1 MVRWMHGILIEKVK
15 PCRYVNANISLYRSR
30 YAYLREGER
39 VFSFHFENQK
49 FPNNYFEQI
58 KIKYKQHIL
67 NSFFF
72 LKEIK
77 GVRVS
82 FPKRKTTSTLHAY
95 AIYFFIFLLNIDIS
109 NLKLHYF
116 FFWWDSTNARETKEQ
131 RDHESLWG

>member
-1 MVRWMHGILIEKVK
+1 MHGILTEKSKTMQNVD
-15 PCRYVNANISLYRSR
+15 ANISLYNSWD
-30 YAYLREGER
+30 AYLREGKR
-39 VFSFHFENQK
+39 VFYFRFENQK

-58 KIKYKQHIL
+58 KSKDKQHIP

-72 LKEIK
+72 LKAIK

-95 AIYFFIFLLNIDIS
+95 ALYFFYFSWNIDRS

-116 FFWWDSTNARETKEQ
+116 FFWWDSTNARETREQ
-131 RDHESLWG
+131 REPEILWG